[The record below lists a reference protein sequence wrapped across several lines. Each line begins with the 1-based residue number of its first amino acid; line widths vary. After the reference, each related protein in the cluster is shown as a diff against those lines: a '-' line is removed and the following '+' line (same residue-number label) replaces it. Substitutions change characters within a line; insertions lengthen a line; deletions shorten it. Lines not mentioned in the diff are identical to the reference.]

1 MKRIT
6 DKDVA
11 GVIIR
16 IFLGQEGIKNSP
28 LPNPKGL
35 FVAMLPSSEVPA
47 VLELLSLEQKLN
59 NIILEICD

>member
-47 VLELLSLEQKLN
+47 VLELPSLE
-59 NIILEICD
+59 